1 MIKHGTEER
10 STLGAW
16 IARLG
21 LLCSF
26 VTPLYA
32 PEVFAQDDEESEDES
47 SFTVNAM
54 MKLQGGL
61 FVPLASDKFSPHKNT
76 AYDSSNVS
84 FENKP
89 PCDPV
94 LTPAKPCYPTD
105 HGQRPGT
112 PSITRATLQME
123 AHWDLSSRIAL
134 HAIVRGTRGMQL
146 EADERALVPTL
157 LDAQKLPNGMLEPKE
172 DTAARR
178 RAYAKKWVQENQ
190 YNTFELREFYADILA
205 TDWLN
210 FRIGRQQVA
219 WGETGSFRLLDV
231 VNPIN
236 STWHFGPL
244 ESFEDQRIPLWMA
257 LTNVEIPKLLGA
269 LELLYIPG
277 IDRAR
282 DTVTTPLSNAGA
294 WGIPYSNQPGTYQ
307 VRFKDFQYPGG
318 ELSPKNMR
326 YGLRWKGDIDANSSY
341 SFVYMYTHM
350 QTPVLQRAEL
360 HPRTNPDGSP
370 LIINGAQVYDD
381 NVADRAVLNFPRQHI
396 AGASFEYAFPSP
408 AAVTVRFEG
417 AFEPNRTYSQRT
429 DTAGDSNSVLG
440 QITYAPR
447 TKKVL
452 NYAVVFQR
460 PTMIR
465 WLNPVQNFLLVA
477 QFQHTVVFDVD
488 KVKDNDLVQV
498 IGYNNWQI
506 QPHSFTA
513 VFYATTQ
520 YLHGL
525 ITPRLTGVYI
535 PNLYYKDSGFI
546 SFDVGFRIGPHY
558 RVNVTVT
565 DFLGNNPYRD
575 LGLFRD
581 RDEVHASATVLF

>member
-1 MIKHGTEER
+1 MIKPGAEER
-10 STLGAW
+10 STHSAR

-26 VTPLYA
+26 ALLLCA
-32 PEVFAQDDEESEDES
+32 PSALAQDDEGYAEDES

-54 MKLQGGL
+54 MKLQAGL
-61 FVPLASDKFSPHKNT
+61 FAPLISDKFQPHENLGNKATNP
-76 AYDSSNVS
+76 AYD
-84 FENKP
+84 FD

-94 LTPAKPCYPTD
+94 EMPNKPCTPVD
-105 HGQRPGT
+105 HGKRPGS
-112 PSITRATLQME
+112 PSITRATLQLE
-123 AHWDLSSRIAL
+123 AHWDLSSRVAI

-146 EADERALVPTL
+146 EADEYANVPTS
-157 LDAQKLPNGMLEPKE
+157 LDPARLPNGQIESLEQTG
-172 DTAARR
+172 DRR
-178 RAYAKKWVQENQ
+178 KAYAKKWVQENQ
-190 YNTFELREFYADILA
+190 YNTFELREFYVDLMA

-210 FRIGRQQVA
+210 FRVGRQQVA

-244 ESFEDQRIPLWMA
+244 ESFEDQRVPLWML
-257 LTNVEIPKLLGA
+257 LTNIEIPKLLGA

-277 IDRAR
+277 VDRSR

-294 WGIPYSNQPGTYQ
+294 WGLPYPNQTSPYRT
-307 VRFKDFQYPGG
+307 RFKDFQYPGG
-318 ELSPKNMR
+318 ELSPRNMR
-326 YGLRWKGDIDANSSY
+326 YGLRWKGDLDANSSY

-350 QTPVLQRAEL
+350 PTPVLDHAEL
-360 HPRTNPDGSP
+360 SPRYM
-370 LIINGAQVYDD
+370 AD
-381 NVADRAVLNFPRQHI
+381 NVTPIPGQFDNSLVDRAVLVFPRQHI
-396 AGASFEYAFPSP
+396 AGLSFEYAIPSP
-408 AAVTVRFEG
+408 IATTIRFEG
-417 AFEPNRTYSQRT
+417 AFEPNRTFAQRT
-429 DTAGDSNSVLG
+429 DTAGTTLPTGIV
-440 QITYAPR
+440 QYAPR
-447 TKKVL
+447 AKKVI
-452 NYAVVFQR
+452 NYAVVVQR
-460 PTMIR
+460 HTMIR

-477 QFQHTVVFDVD
+477 QLQHTAVLDVD
-488 KVKDNDLVQV
+488 PLADGDLVQV

-506 QPHSFTA
+506 QPHSLTA

-520 YLHGL
+520 YLNGL

-535 PNLYYKDSGFI
+535 PNFYYKDSGFI

-565 DFLGNNPYRD
+565 DFLGKDPYRD
-575 LGLFRD
+575 IGLFRD